1 MAIHLFKAFL
11 SQCYRLSRWL
21 HDTAANNNWTCGQGN
36 LLRQVKCPCQI
47 DDISFKQKKSQN
59 SIRVPSVWKA
69 QKPVTKGTAC
79 FNKKH
84 RPYKHVFTKNLLIS
98 SREDWSKEGLVCSF
112 HPPTFIPE
120 HPKQHRIIWGWMKRH
135 LVNMKLS
142 DKECTNATDKKKATF
157 NLRVRSGPGYNS
169 WAMPIGDWWHLRFAP
184 IWAWRSTTWPVVPV
198 ILRTRRVWPHR
209 GVFVTAV
216 PAPTNS

>member
-1 MAIHLFKAFL
+1 MGARSARIRRLSASASRDAWFLLFLDFSPRHLGSRRLPAGYNTCSQMAILPFKAFL
-11 SQCYRLSRWL
+11 SQCYHLSRCL
-21 HDTAANNNWTCGQGN
+21 HDTAANNNWSCSQGN

-69 QKPVTKGTAC
+69 QKPVTKWTAC

-142 DKECTNATDKKKATF
+142 HKKYKTDKKG
-157 NLRVRSGPGYNS
+157 N
-169 WAMPIGDWWHLRFAP
+169 I
-184 IWAWRSTTWPVVPV
+184 
-198 ILRTRRVWPHR
+198 
-209 GVFVTAV
+209 
-216 PAPTNS
+216 

>member
-1 MAIHLFKAFL
+1 MTYHSSK
-11 SQCYRLSRWL
+11 
-21 HDTAANNNWTCGQGN
+21 
-36 LLRQVKCPCQI
+36 
-47 DDISFKQKKSQN
+47 KKSQN

-84 RPYKHVFTKNLLIS
+84 RPYKHVLLKTN
-98 SREDWSKEGLVCSF
+98 WSLLGKIDQKKALSAVSILPPSF
-112 HPPTFIPE
+112 QSN
-120 HPKQHRIIWGWMKRH
+120 PKRHHIIWGWMKRH
-135 LVNMKLS
+135 LENMKLS

-198 ILRTRRVWPHR
+198 ILSTRRVWPPR
-209 GVFVTAV
+209 GVIVTAV

>member
-36 LLRQVKCPCQI
+36 LLRQVKCSCQI
-47 DDISFKQKKSQN
+47 DDISFKQKPTQN
-59 SIRVPSVWKA
+59 SIRYQYHQPPVWKA
-69 QKPVTKGTAC
+69 QKPPHKGNILFQPKASPIQA
-79 FNKKH
+79 
-84 RPYKHVFTKNLLIS
+84 RFTKNLLIS

-142 DKECTNATDKKKATF
+142 HKKYKTDKKG
-157 NLRVRSGPGYNS
+157 N
-169 WAMPIGDWWHLRFAP
+169 I
-184 IWAWRSTTWPVVPV
+184 
-198 ILRTRRVWPHR
+198 
-209 GVFVTAV
+209 
-216 PAPTNS
+216 